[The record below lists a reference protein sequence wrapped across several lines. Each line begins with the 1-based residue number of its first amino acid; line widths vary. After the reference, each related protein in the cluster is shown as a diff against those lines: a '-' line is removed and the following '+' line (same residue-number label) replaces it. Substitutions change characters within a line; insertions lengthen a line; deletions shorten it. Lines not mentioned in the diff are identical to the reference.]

1 MIYSVKLI
9 ILIQLKKNLII
20 KLYNYYIYYIYYIY
34 YYVAINWTITYLWL
48 PIYDCS

>member
-20 KLYNYYIYYIYYIY
+20 KCNYYIY
-34 YYVAINWTITYLWL
+34 YYVAINWTIIYLWL
-48 PIYDCS
+48 WL